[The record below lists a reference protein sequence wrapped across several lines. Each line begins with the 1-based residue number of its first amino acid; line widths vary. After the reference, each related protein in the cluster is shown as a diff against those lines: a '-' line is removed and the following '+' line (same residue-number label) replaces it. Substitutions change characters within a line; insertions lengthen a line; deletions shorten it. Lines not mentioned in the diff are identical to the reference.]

1 MSPPAILKTDA
12 IVLRISP
19 YSRTSHVTT
28 WLSPTHGRVTTV
40 VKGACRPNSAFLGQY
55 DLFATCELLFY
66 RRDHEGVHAIRE
78 CSPLETRDSLRAD
91 WRRICT
97 ASYLCDLTS
106 RAIHAGQEC
115 ASLYRLLVEVL
126 DTLCAGPADA
136 DLILRYE
143 LSLLNHLGLM
153 PQLIVCPLCHTPEKP
168 WARFALGSGRVVC
181 PHTGVASP
189 GEPTVTIHAGVIDY
203 LSRASP
209 SGRDARVPGENA
221 SMQRIADASPGDAA
235 PHLSLGSRRF
245 LGIFIRFHLETP
257 SAPRRLAFELLKT
270 DPANLGRFST
280 HNSRDAS

>member
-1 MSPPAILKTDA
+1 MSHPAILKTDA

-55 DLFATCELLFY
+55 DLFTTCELLFY

-115 ASLYRLLVEVL
+115 AILYRLLGEVL
-126 DTLCAGPADA
+126 DTLCAVPADA

-181 PHTGVASP
+181 THTGAASP
-189 GEPTVTIHAGVIDY
+189 GEPTVTIHSGAIDY
-203 LSRASP
+203 LSNAS
-209 SGRDARVPGENA
+209 RDACAAERTGHPP
-221 SMQRIADASPGDAA
+221 RFGDAA
-235 PHLSLGSRRF
+235 SHLSLGSRRF

-270 DPANLGRFST
+270 DPATLGRTSI
-280 HNSRDAS
+280 HNSTVSS